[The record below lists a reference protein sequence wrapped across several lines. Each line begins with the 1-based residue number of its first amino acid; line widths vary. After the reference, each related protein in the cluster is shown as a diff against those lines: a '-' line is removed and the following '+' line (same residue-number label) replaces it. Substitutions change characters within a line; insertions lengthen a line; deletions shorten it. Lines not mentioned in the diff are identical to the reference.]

1 MGEKVLFE
9 MRVSQDADG
18 THVEINATPEWRAAH
33 SAAHSAAH
41 GARHKRHHHLFAWA
55 DCCRAAVH
63 GHSESR
69 RPAADDLRRAL
80 DSLQHIYDDLYGSS
94 VEAAS

>member
-9 MRVSQDADG
+9 MRVSQDDDG
-18 THVEINATPEWRAAH
+18 THVEINASPEWRE
-33 SAAHSAAH
+33 AH
-41 GARHKRHHHLFAWA
+41 GERSAHGEHDARHHHRFAAWMG
-55 DCCRAAVH
+55 CCGDAHH
-63 GHSESR
+63 GPHESR